1 MRAEPG
7 GAAWS
12 ARAERPPCRA
22 EPSLPGRLRVG
33 PWLPVMAASVGPGGR
48 LAPPESR
55 PVSVPRVPPSPELAA
70 REALTA
76 LSPLGPA
83 DWGAVAARLRVRR
96 VSAGGFLLR
105 QGDVCDYLGVLTAG
119 ALRTCNVT
127 FDGEERT
134 GWLTVSGM
142 VSTEVLSFYSR
153 EPSLEFV
160 EAVADAELAYLTH
173 ADLEA
178 LCAARPAVERLARRV
193 AEHVL
198 ADLKGHL
205 LSHLHDPAPER
216 YARLLRVRPR
226 FVDEVPLKHV
236 ASFLGVDP
244 STLSR
249 IRALGRSDGAAQRS
263 GRRLT

>member
-1 MRAEPG
+1 M
-7 GAAWS
+7 S
-12 ARAERPPCRA
+12 
-22 EPSLPGRLRVG
+22 
-33 PWLPVMAASVGPGGR
+33 
-48 LAPPESR
+48 APP
-55 PVSVPRVPPSPELAA
+55 PAHAA
-70 REALTA
+70 RTTLAA
-76 LSPLGPA
+76 LSPLPDA
-83 DWGAVAARLRVRR
+83 DWGAVAERLQVRR
-96 VSAGGFLLR
+96 VPAGGFLLR
-105 QGDVCDYLGVLTAG
+105 QGEVCDYLGALTAG
-119 ALRTCNVT
+119 ALRTYNVT
-127 FDGEERT
+127 YDGEERT

-153 EPSLEFV
+153 APSLEFV

-178 LCAARPAVERLARRV
+178 LCAERPAVERLARRV

-198 ADLKGHL
+198 TDLKGHL

-236 ASFLGVDP
+236 ASFLGVAP

-249 IRALGRSDGAAQRS
+249 IRAAGRLD
-263 GRRLT
+263 